1 MKENQNVIE
10 FEHISK
16 SFGAVHAL
24 RDVSFSIRRG
34 ECHAVIGEN
43 GAGKSTLM
51 HILAGSYKPTAGNVR
66 VNGREVLIS
75 NETESK
81 KLGIAIVYQEL
92 KLCLNLTAAENVF
105 LGKIPTKAFGVINRE
120 NIDRKVIE
128 MMKPFGV
135 EIDVTAPVAE
145 LGPAQMQLIEIAKAL
160 NENADVIILDE
171 PTSSLT
177 ATESETLFK
186 LLRQLKEQGKTL
198 IFISHRLNEIFE
210 MADRISVM
218 RDGMYLGTYPT
229 EEIDENRL
237 IQLIAG
243 EERYHEIYS
252 HIERETSAPIVRSEE
267 NVILE
272 VNHLNRGKWVQDE
285 SFKLYRGE
293 ILGLYGLQ
301 GSGRTELVETIF
313 GMYGKPDGQIKVNGK
328 EVEIKN
334 PEDAIREGF
343 GLLTEDR
350 KNRGIFSL
358 MDIREN
364 IAVIHKKKITKG
376 KLFLD
381 NKKIDDLSRK
391 YIDALSIKL
400 DTIKESILNLSG
412 GNQQKV
418 VLARMLSTDP
428 LIILADEPTRG
439 IDVGA
444 KSEIFALLNQLRR
457 EGKSIIVISS
467 ELKEIIRECDRVLV
481 LHNQRI
487 VGEVI
492 ERENREEKILQYA
505 FNG

>member
-1 MKENQNVIE
+1 MEENNNIIE

-16 SFGAVHAL
+16 DFGAVHAL
-24 RDVSFSIRRG
+24 KDVSFSIEKG
-34 ECHAVIGEN
+34 ECHAIIGEN

-51 HILAGSYKPTAGNVR
+51 HILAGTYKPTMGLLR
-66 VNGREVLIS
+66 INGKEVSIAD
-75 NETESK
+75 EVESK

-105 LGKIPTKAFGVINRE
+105 LGKMPTKAFGVINRE
-120 NIDRKVIE
+120 NIDQKVQD

-135 EIDVTAPVAE
+135 EIDVTVPVFE

-160 NENADVIILDE
+160 NENAEVIILDE

-186 LLRQLKEQGKTL
+186 LLKTLKAQGKTL
-198 IFISHRLNEIFE
+198 IFISHRMNEIFE

-218 RDGMYLGTYPT
+218 RDGKYLGTYNAD
-229 EEIDENRL
+229 EVDENRL
-237 IQLIAG
+237 VQLIAG

-252 HIERETSAPIVRSEE
+252 QNDSKKTMEIQRTDDNAV
-267 NVILE
+267 LE
-272 VNHLNRGKWVQDE
+272 VNHLNRGKWVQDA
-285 SFKLYRGE
+285 SFRLYRGE

-313 GMYGKPDGQIKVNGK
+313 GLYGKPDGEIKVNGK
-328 EVEIKN
+328 AVEIRN
-334 PEDAIREGF
+334 PEDAIHEGF
-343 GLLTEDR
+343 GLITEDR

-358 MDIREN
+358 MNIREN
-364 IAVIHKKKITKG
+364 IAVIHKRKITKG
-376 KLFLD
+376 KVFLD
-381 NKKIDDLSRK
+381 DRKIDDLSNQ
-391 YIDALSIKL
+391 YVNAFSIKM

-418 VLARMLSTDP
+418 VLARTLSTEP

-439 IDVGA
+439 VDVGA
-444 KSEIFALLNQLRR
+444 KSEIFALLNKLRN

-467 ELKEIIRECDRVLV
+467 ELKEIIKECDRVLV

>member
-1 MKENQNVIE
+1 M
-10 FEHISK
+10 
-16 SFGAVHAL
+16 
-24 RDVSFSIRRG
+24 
-34 ECHAVIGEN
+34 
-43 GAGKSTLM
+43 
-51 HILAGSYKPTAGNVR
+51 R

-243 EERYHEIYS
+243 EERYRNLQPY
-252 HIERETSAPIVRSEE
+252 RTG
-267 NVILE
+267 NVGSYCPF
-272 VNHLNRGKWVQDE
+272 RGK
-285 SFKLYRGE
+285 
-293 ILGLYGLQ
+293 
-301 GSGRTELVETIF
+301 
-313 GMYGKPDGQIKVNGK
+313 
-328 EVEIKN
+328 
-334 PEDAIREGF
+334 
-343 GLLTEDR
+343 
-350 KNRGIFSL
+350 
-358 MDIREN
+358 
-364 IAVIHKKKITKG
+364 
-376 KLFLD
+376 
-381 NKKIDDLSRK
+381 
-391 YIDALSIKL
+391 
-400 DTIKESILNLSG
+400 
-412 GNQQKV
+412 
-418 VLARMLSTDP
+418 
-428 LIILADEPTRG
+428 
-439 IDVGA
+439 
-444 KSEIFALLNQLRR
+444 
-457 EGKSIIVISS
+457 
-467 ELKEIIRECDRVLV
+467 CD
-481 LHNQRI
+481 
-487 VGEVI
+487 
-492 ERENREEKILQYA
+492 
-505 FNG
+505 F